1 MKGIAMQK
9 IQHAHFIGVG
19 GIGMSGLARLFLH
32 EGKKVS
38 GSDRAQS
45 ALTDALMAEGITLY
59 STQIPENIASDV
71 DLVVYTE
78 AMAHDHPELVAARAR
93 GIDCVNYFEALGAI
107 ANEYYLIAIAGSH
120 GKTTTTAML
129 IDIAEAAGFDP
140 TAIVG
145 SLRASTK
152 SNYRAGKSK
161 YFIVEACEYKRDFL
175 TLEPDVLVITNL
187 EYEHVDYY
195 KNLADVQDAF
205 RTLAL
210 RVPAEGAIICATRDV
225 NLAPVLTGVSA
236 KVIDY
241 HAYVDPLLTLQVPGM
256 HNALNSA
263 AARAAAVFVGIK
275 DEVARKALS
284 NFAGTWRRFEYK
296 GELHGAPVY
305 DDYGHHPTEIR
316 MTVRGAREKYP
327 HKRIVLAF
335 QPHMYSRLHE
345 LFEDFAEAL
354 DEADE
359 VHLAPVYAAREENV
373 SGTSSEKLAARMRER
388 GHKKVIA
395 HNSLEEISDAIKLSA
410 SGDTVVL
417 IMGAGDIPKLTE
429 HVMK

>member
-1 MKGIAMQK
+1 MQK

-38 GSDRAQS
+38 GSDRTPTI
-45 ALTDALMAEGITLY
+45 LTGMLTLEGVTFY
-59 STQIPENIASDV
+59 GAHSSDNIASDV

-78 AMAHDHPELVAARAR
+78 AMAQDNIELESARER
-93 GIDCVNYFEALGAI
+93 GVVCINYFEALGLV
-107 ANEYYLIAIAGSH
+107 ANQYYLIAIAGSH

-152 SNYRAGKSK
+152 TNYRAGKSK

-210 RVPAEGAIICATRDV
+210 CVPAEGAIICAARDV
-225 NLAPVLTGVSA
+225 NLAPVLAGVSA

-263 AARAAAVFVGIK
+263 AARAAADFIGVK
-275 DEVARKALS
+275 DGVARKALS

-296 GELHGAPVY
+296 GELRGAPVY

-316 MTVRGAREKYP
+316 ATVRGAREKYP
-327 HKRIVLAF
+327 GKRILLAF
-335 QPHMYSRLHE
+335 QPHTYSRLHE

-359 VHLAPVYAAREENV
+359 VYLAPAYAAREENV
-373 SGTSSEKLAARMRER
+373 YGTSSEKLAERARER

-395 HNSLEEISDAIKLSA
+395 YASLEDIAEALKVST
-410 SGDTVVL
+410 SGDSVIL
-417 IMGAGDIPKLTE
+417 IMGAGDIPKLTAQLFA
-429 HVMK
+429 